1 MKEAILSAYSN
12 ASKDL
17 IKDVFHLSYFVN
29 TDVRSFVESSPVQK
43 GASSNFRFKVTFD
56 DVNFTLYTGFTEKAL
71 DFFLQN
77 AYDGLKQLKSEVDTT
92 KLLTNIAGMILF
104 RLQHDFRDKTQHI
117 EYFLHEKQNL
127 EQFTNVHEICS
138 GFNEDSL
145 ILFLGFVIE

>member
-1 MKEAILSAYSN
+1 MKESIISAYSN

-17 IKDVFHLSYFVN
+17 IKNVFHLSYFVN
-29 TDVRSFVESSPVQK
+29 KDVQSFVKSSPVQK
-43 GASSNFRFKVTFD
+43 GALETFRFKVTFD

-77 AYDGLKQLKSEVDTT
+77 AYDGLKQLKSEIVST
-92 KLLTNIAGMILF
+92 KLFTNIAGMILF
-104 RLQHDFRDKTQHI
+104 RLQHDFRNNAQHI
-117 EYFLHEKQNL
+117 EYFLHEKQSL